1 MMNVGELL
9 LTSSVLILAVL
20 ALRHFGRGRL
30 SRRLCY
36 GLWLAVLLRLLV
48 PVSLPSPTSVMNL
61 PAAQSAERFLAQ
73 RVEVI
78 LPDEETLPDRPDAAG
93 SAAPGTPDQSGV
105 SLPELSPLTWI
116 WAAGALGVGG
126 WFCYVNIRFA
136 RSLRHSRRVYD
147 VPESPLPVWV
157 AEGIPSPCLFGL
169 LRPAVYLTPE
179 AAGNP
184 VRLRHVLTHELCHWR
199 QKDHIWAAARTLCLT
214 LYWFDPLVWLAAAA
228 SREDCELAC
237 DERTVQALGAE
248 ENLAYGQT
256 LVELVRT
263 RQRPGELASLATTMS
278 VGRRGL
284 KERVRLIIAAPAT
297 KKSALAALVLMLG
310 VLVSCTFTGGMDLT
324 GAEALDALTGSIRYE
339 DSRVSFTIP
348 EGYAPA
354 SDWEIRVYGRAAM
367 GDGFMSVH
375 LFEEESSG
383 HLWEAGKTYSIDLAE
398 TRYDELWLEATIQGI
413 DQGVATD
420 LLEQAGNG
428 PTVTALPEGYKMV
441 SASLPMTQPEI
452 GPAVPEFELRLAVP
466 ESWEV
471 IAGTADDSAIGQG
484 FDLVIRDGETLVG
497 VLGCN
502 GYQPYD
508 GEIAP
513 EDEYKSVYTDL
524 RLSSFQM
531 WDPYTPLQQL
541 DYGET
546 GRMEVEYKDAAWAEA
561 HPGVS
566 NAGVPSIK
574 TTGLVS
580 FNRELG
586 VYIALRFDP
595 EAGVTDETLETI
607 ARTVRISPPDAAEAQ
622 WDYGPTGKRY
632 PGEFSDRYDFSD
644 TVILDADGNNVTG
657 ILMDLWYCASAAYDV
672 DDMVLFPWEESQLFP
687 DGLEYY
693 DLPDYDRVIHSFF
706 TPEAIEVYESSDV
719 VRIQKTGDGR
729 VWRRGP
735 WKTGYSYAMALSGLQ
750 AESVE
755 PDRMVIRAAYE
766 TMDSVMAENAGPDN
780 EPNGPATK
788 FTTYRTVKF
797 TVVKRDGVWYMA
809 EYTYPETAFA
819 QELNAAEEAVR
830 AALPQRYYQAELQD
844 IWLES
849 EYTDGERQVFTF
861 RVDYTAPEGEYD
873 DALWS
878 AVRPSEDAAWQAF
891 EGPAD

>member
-1 MMNVGELL
+1 MMNVSELL

-36 GLWLAVLLRLLV
+36 GLWLVVLLRLLV
-48 PVSLPSPTSVMNL
+48 PVSLPSPTSVLNL

-78 LPDEETLPDRPDAAG
+78 LPDQEALPDRPDAAEP
-93 SAAPGTPDQSGV
+93 ADPETPAQSGF

-116 WAAGALGVGG
+116 WAAGALGMGG
-126 WFCYVNIRFA
+126 WFLYVNTRFA
-136 RSLRHSRRVYD
+136 RSLRRSRRAFD
-147 VPESPLPVWV
+147 IPESPLPVWV
-157 AEGIPSPCLFGL
+157 AEGISSPCLFGL

-179 AAGNP
+179 AAGDP

-199 QKDHIWAAARTLCLT
+199 QKDHIWAAARTLCLI

-263 RQRPGELASLATTMS
+263 RQKPGELGSLATTMS

-284 KERVRLIIAAPAT
+284 KERVRLIIAAPVT
-297 KKSALAALVLMLG
+297 RKSALAALVLMLG
-310 VLVSCTFTGGMDLT
+310 VLVSCTFTGGMNLT
-324 GAEALDALTGSIRYE
+324 GAEALDALTESIRYE
-339 DSRVSFTIP
+339 DSQVSFTIP

-367 GDGFMSVH
+367 GDSFMSVH

-383 HLWEAGKTYSIDLAE
+383 HLWEAGKTYSIDLSE
-398 TRYDELWLEATIQGI
+398 TQYDELWLEATIQGI

-441 SASLPMTQPEI
+441 SASLPMTRLETS
-452 GPAVPEFELRLAVP
+452 PAVPEFELQMAVP
-466 ESWEV
+466 EDWAVSA
-471 IAGTADDSAIGQG
+471 AGSEDDRINNLGS
-484 FDLVIRDGETLVG
+484 DLVIRDGETLIG
-497 VLGCN
+497 ILGCS
-502 GYQPYD
+502 GYEPYD

-513 EDEYKSVYTDL
+513 EDEYKSVYYNL
-524 RLSSFQM
+524 RLSSTEL

-546 GRMEVEYKDAAWAEA
+546 GRMAVEYKDAAWAEA
-561 HPGVS
+561 HPDVS
-566 NAGVPSIK
+566 NAGVPSFQ

-595 EAGVTDETLETI
+595 ESGVTDETLETI
-607 ARTVRISPPDAAEAQ
+607 ARTIRISPPDAAEAQ

-632 PGEFSDRYDFSD
+632 PGEFSDRYDFSH

-672 DDMVLFPWEESQLFP
+672 DDMVLFPWEEYQIFP

-693 DLPDYDRVIHSFF
+693 SLPDYDRVIHSFF

-719 VRIQKTGDGR
+719 VRIQKTEDGR

-755 PDRMVIRAAYE
+755 PDRMVIRAAFE
-766 TMDSVMAENAGPDN
+766 TMDGGIDRDED
-780 EPNGPATK
+780 PAYVPA
-788 FTTYRTVKF
+788 YRTVKF
-797 TVVKRDGVWYMA
+797 TVVKVDGVWYVA

-819 QELNAAEEAVR
+819 QELSAAEEAVR
-830 AALPQRYYQAELQD
+830 TALPQRYYQAELQD